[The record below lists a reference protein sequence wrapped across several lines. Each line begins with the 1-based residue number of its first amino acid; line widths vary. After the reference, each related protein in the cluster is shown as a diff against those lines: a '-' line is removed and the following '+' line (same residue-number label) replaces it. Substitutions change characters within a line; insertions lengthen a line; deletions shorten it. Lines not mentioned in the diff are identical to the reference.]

1 MKFEKQFW
9 MPDGETH
16 FNKMDTKDLITYQSE
31 IRYIAS
37 ELSSKGTAID
47 AGAHVGIATVHFS
60 QYFKEVVA
68 FEPCQEN
75 FVCLTRNC
83 EKNNNVKPMMMGLG
97 SKNERAVLQSVK
109 DNSGAGYIKKLED
122 RQYRPEDS
130 IDGKQSDIRITTIDS
145 LEIDCSL
152 IKIDVQ
158 GFEREVLEGSLTTI
172 KKNKPVLLI
181 EMEKNSERKSAYRE
195 SILIKSLLTS
205 LGYRHIAACSRDAIF
220 VHCNEDEKRIL
231 QEKAIR
237 VDKMVQQEMKSLIKK
252 RK

>member
-1 MKFEKQFW
+1 

-37 ELSSKGTAID
+37 ELSSRYGDRCWPI
-47 AGAHVGIATVHFS
+47 GIATVHFS

-75 FVCLTRNC
+75 FICLTRNC

-97 SKNERAVLQSVK
+97 SKNERAVMQSVK

-172 KKNKPVLLI
+172 RKNKPVLLI
-181 EMEKNSERKSAYRE
+181 EMEKNSERKV
-195 SILIKSLLTS
+195 SLQ
-205 LGYRHIAACSRDAIF
+205 
-220 VHCNEDEKRIL
+220 RIDIN
-231 QEKAIR
+231 QVII
-237 VDKMVQQEMKSLIKK
+237 D
-252 RK
+252 